1 MERKRIMKRFRGFI
15 AGMLLAAALAMPA
28 SAETDMGG
36 FVQGLYG
43 YYTDSRNPVPS
54 ELAASEVRLQ
64 LRLES
69 FSDNAEYFG
78 RLDFVYDDYLDP
90 SITAELREG
99 YIKFGAGGWL
109 DMKVGRQI
117 ITWGTGDLI
126 FINDLFPKD
135 WVSFFSG
142 RDDQYLKAPQNALR
156 FTMYGGQTS
165 LDVVYTPRFAPDVI
179 PSGMRLSYYN
189 PMAGGIVGGGEYLF
203 EGRMP
208 EAKVVNGEIS
218 AKLSRYFGNLDGA
231 LYFYRGFYKTPVGV
245 EIVDMYTG
253 EAYYPELMV
262 YGASVRT
269 PLLGGIFWLEGGYY
283 DSREDTEGTDPL
295 VPNSS
300 LESMA
305 GFERQISSAVTA
317 NLQYYNS
324 YMIDHDSYAATLPEG
339 SPAADEFYHL
349 LTSRVTMRLMMENLN
364 VSLFAFYSPSEEDVY
379 GRASVTYRYTDNVS
393 MALGANLFHGEYEYT
408 TFGGFQH
415 NDNVYMKFTYGI

>member
-1 MERKRIMKRFRGFI
+1 MMRYRGLL
-15 AGMLLAAALAMPA
+15 AGMLLAAVISIPA
-28 SAETDMGG
+28 SADTDIGG

-43 YYTDSRNPVPS
+43 YGTDSRNPVPS
-54 ELAASEVRLQ
+54 ELTASEVRLQ

-90 SITAELREG
+90 SISAELREG
-99 YIKFGAGGWL
+99 YMKFGVGGWL
-109 DMKVGRQI
+109 DMKIGRQI

-135 WVSFFSG
+135 WVSFFAG
-142 RDDQYLKAPQNALR
+142 RDDQYLKAPQNSLR
-156 FTMYGGQTS
+156 FTMYGGATTFD
-165 LDVVYTPRFAPDVI
+165 LVYTPRFTADVI

-189 PMAGGIVGGGEYLF
+189 PMAGGIVGGEENLF

-208 EAKVVNGEIS
+208 EAKIENGEIS

-231 LYFYRGFYKTPVGV
+231 LYSYRGFYKTPVGM
-245 EIVDMYTG
+245 DMAAM

-262 YGASVRT
+262 YGASVRS
-269 PLLGGIFWLEGGYY
+269 PLLGGIFWLETGYY
-283 DSREDTEGTDPL
+283 DSREDSDGNDPL

-305 GFERQISSAVTA
+305 GFERQISSSVTA

-324 YMIDHDSYAATLPEG
+324 YMIDHDSFAATLPEG
-339 SPAADEFYHL
+339 SHVTDEFYHL
-349 LTSRVTMRLMMENLN
+349 LTSRVTMRFMMENLN
-364 VSLFAFYSPSEEDVY
+364 VSLFAFYSPSEDDAY
-379 GRASVTYRYTDNVS
+379 GRAAVTYRYTDAVS
-393 MALGANLFHGEYEYT
+393 MVLGTNLFYGENEYT

-415 NDNVYMKFTYGI
+415 DDNVYLKFTYGI